1 MIALQSLALFLLL
14 PALLG
19 FLVSKHQSR
28 RRKKKISVPVRDS
41 SNRLNARKTR
51 SCRDRTTPT
60 HSARFV
66 LN

>member
-28 RRKKKISVPVRDS
+28 RRKKKFP
-41 SNRLNARKTR
+41 
-51 SCRDRTTPT
+51 CRYGTPPT
-60 HSARFV
+60 D
-66 LN
+66 